1 MNKNGVNTA
10 EFQTFVGGHDSY
22 VDKNLNC
29 EELINFYIEPV
40 ASGRKA
46 NQFVLRPTEG
56 SKKIREMEAPIRAF
70 YATSRGFNGANE
82 SAIVCVAG
90 SKVYA
95 DWKEVKGNLKSET
108 GQVDITDN
116 GYQVFICD
124 GKDDGSGIVHGDAYS
139 IDFGQQ
145 YDSAFSPTLK
155 TLEDM
160 PMNPTHCTQCGP
172 YTCISGTVKESG
184 ADQQNSSRF
193 YFSNVAGVKNDNNEL
208 EIIFPGDKFEG
219 SVSFYNPI
227 RNLISQ
233 AGFLW
238 LFGDNGYEA
247 WQATGNFRQEFQRVQ
262 GMFASGYGLVAEWSL
277 KSNGEQIFWLGTG
290 DKGNGI
296 CWGLGFGSAQPAR
309 LSLASLEEE
318 WAGYPDLA
326 QAIGSVYSAKGH
338 SFYLLTFPISG
349 KTFVFDLATKT
360 WHKRHFYNG
369 SELTAW
375 KPFCTQTIKNKT
387 YACAIGEKNVYEL
400 TEPCYGDDGAPT
412 YRKRVAPCYNV
423 GLVRS
428 IHYEL
433 ALDLQSGREYQDGEE
448 SKFMLRYSD
457 DGGYNWTNPMIQSNG
472 GRGEYAKI
480 LQFRRLGQAR
490 KRVYELSMVDPVGV
504 NIAGARL
511 TTQLSSMRL

>member
-29 EELINFYIEPV
+29 EELINFYIEPMQ
-40 ASGRKA
+40 SGRKA

-56 SKKIREMEAPIRAF
+56 SKKIHEMEAPIRAF

-82 SAIVCVAG
+82 SVIVCVAG
-90 SKVYA
+90 RKVYV
-95 DWKEVKGNLKSET
+95 DWQEAEGVLKSET
-108 GQVDITDN
+108 GRVDITDN

-124 GKDDGSGIVHGDAYS
+124 GKDDGSGIIHGNGYS
-139 IDFGQQ
+139 IDFGQS
-145 YDSAFSPTLK
+145 YDPDFKPAVK
-155 TLEDM
+155 TLDDM
-160 PMNPTHCTQCGP
+160 PIAPTHCAQCGP
-172 YTCISGTVKESG
+172 YTCAIGTIQEDG
-184 ADQQNSSRF
+184 QDETNSSRF
-193 YFSNVAGVKNDNNEL
+193 YFSNIAGVENSGIRFSGE
-208 EIIFPGDKFEG
+208 KFEG

-233 AGFLW
+233 AGLLW

-262 GMFASGYGLVAEWSL
+262 GAFASGYGLGAEWSL

-290 DKGNGI
+290 DKGHGI

-309 LSLASLEEE
+309 LSLASMEEE

-326 QAIGSVYSAKGH
+326 KAIGSVYSAKGH

-360 WHKRHFYNG
+360 WHKRHFYDGGN
-369 SELTAW
+369 LAAW
-375 KPFCTQTIKNKT
+375 KPFYAQTIRNKT
-387 YACAIGEKNVYEL
+387 FACAIGEKSVYEL
-400 TEPCYGDDGAPT
+400 VDPHFGDDGAPI

-423 GLVRS
+423 GLARS

-448 SKFMLRYSD
+448 SRFMLRYSD
-457 DGGYNWTNPMIQSNG
+457 DGGYSWSNPIIQSNG
-472 GRGEYAKI
+472 GRGEYAKM

-511 TTQLSSMRL
+511 TTQLSNLRL